1 MVCHLPISAVF
12 APHLAAHMGSGERL
26 LKHPLEI
33 YQVGLQ
39 QSLDL
44 FHLVFLAQMM
54 LLVLPFY

>member
-33 YQVGLQ
+33 CQVGLQ

-44 FHLVFLAQMM
+44 FHLAFLA
-54 LLVLPFY
+54 